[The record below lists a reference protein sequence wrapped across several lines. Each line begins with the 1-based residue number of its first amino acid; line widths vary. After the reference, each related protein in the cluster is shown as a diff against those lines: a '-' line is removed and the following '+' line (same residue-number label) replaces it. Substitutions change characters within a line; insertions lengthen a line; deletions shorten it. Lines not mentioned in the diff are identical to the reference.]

1 MKLSKK
7 TNKLFYDKFVYKV
20 EAQTPL
26 GTLYHERDLSKV
38 RLKLNEYDTKVQAA
52 GGELDLSA
60 RWYRR
65 VVTTDDIFANIQFL
79 TLLEAETDPF
89 SIRVEGNT
97 VGIYTNNKAFV
108 DQLSYIKGFVRELT
122 VPKSDKVRDYLLAN
136 PDKVV
141 VKNYTHKYKVIV
153 GGLGHEA
160 ENFVAWAENM
170 PKIKLAGKKKYLY
183 DSYFYVTDLKVLGM
197 CRLFLSKK
205 IRKVQELV
213 TEQEI

>member
-7 TNKLFYDKFVYKV
+7 TNKLFYDKYVYKL
-20 EAQTPL
+20 ESTTPL
-26 GTLYHERDLSKV
+26 ALIYRERELSKV
-38 RLKLNEYDTKVQAA
+38 RQTLNEFDAKVQKA
-52 GGELDLSA
+52 GGELDISG
-60 RWYRR
+60 RWYKRL
-65 VVTTDDIFANIQFL
+65 VKVDDIFANIQFL
-79 TLLEAETDPF
+79 TLIEAESDEYCLR
-89 SIRVEGNT
+89 IEGNT
-97 VGIYTNNKAFV
+97 VNLYTNNKELI
-108 DQLSYIKGFVRELT
+108 DQVSYIKNFATELT
-122 VPKSDKVRDYLLAN
+122 IPKSDKIKDYLLSN

-141 VKNYTHKYKVIV
+141 VKEYTHKYKVIV

-160 ENFVAWAENM
+160 QNFVAWANTI
-170 PKIKLAGKKKYLY
+170 PKIKLSGKQRYLY

>member
-20 EAQTPL
+20 EAHTPL
-26 GTLYHERDLSKV
+26 GTIYHERDLSKV

-52 GGELDLSA
+52 GGELDLST

-79 TLLEAETDPF
+79 TLLEGETDPF
-89 SIRVEGNT
+89 AVRVEGNT
-97 VGIYTNNKAFV
+97 VGIYTNNKSFV
-108 DQLSYIKGFVRELT
+108 DQLSYIKDFVREVT

-183 DSYFYVTDLKVLGM
+183 DSYFYVSDLKVLGM

-213 TEQEI
+213 AEQEI